1 MAQPRG
7 IRLKDKD
14 DIEINQI
21 AKQQGTTFSTVISNI
36 ISNYLHIEKSKMER
50 GDITLAGEIIKNRH
64 ESIKKSDIG
73 KIAIQD
79 AKFIIKEMEMQTDVD
94 FNEIS
99 KRILEWN
106 NIENKLR
113 LVKRERRESVIFI
126 GQHRLGRTWSEIQCK
141 MYCNMFELVG
151 ETIIPNSTKFDGTSF
166 QFEIIKHETYLTKQ

>member
-7 IRLKDKD
+7 IRLRNKD
-14 DIEINQI
+14 DVEISQI
-21 AKQQGTTFSTVISNI
+21 AKQQGTTFSTVIANI

-64 ESIKKSDIG
+64 ESIKKSNIA

-79 AKFIIKEMEMQTDVD
+79 AEFIIREMEMQTDVD
-94 FNEIS
+94 FNEIA

-113 LVKRERRESVIFI
+113 LVKRDRRDSVIFM
-126 GQHRLGRTWSEIQCK
+126 GQHRLGRTWSEIQCR
-141 MYCNMFELVG
+141 MYCKMFELVG
-151 ETIIPNSTKFDGTSF
+151 ETVIKNSTKYDSTSF
-166 QFEIIKHETYLTKQ
+166 QFEMIRHSVNSN